1 MGVIRVLKDV
11 AIIFLLFIILYIGF
25 SLAMYAMYKP
35 FKGDVF
41 RYPEQALESASS
53 TFSNLFWRFFDP
65 GEPGSVTIMSWTQS
79 QIEKMNESLYNDYQ
93 NDSDARNKERDDM
106 IADGTQS
113 LQFSHGMGV
122 SFWAVYQGIVAII
135 LINVLIALMNTTYT
149 KISQDSDIEWKYS
162 KSFMYAQFLSTR
174 AALPPPFRW
183 FYYLALLVRWVKRRS
198 QNHNVERRNTLEK
211 QKYFG
216 LLTKLVKTKM
226 QLDIEDSIEDDFD
239 DLRKDLKNVVNN
251 NVVKKLDILEKK
263 NEELAEE
270 LASCK
275 ASSSIMAKE
284 LASCKASS
292 SIILAKL
299 EEVLSKLPST
309 ALESS

>member
-1 MGVIRVLKDV
+1 
-11 AIIFLLFIILYIGF
+11 
-25 SLAMYAMYKP
+25 
-35 FKGDVF
+35 
-41 RYPEQALESASS
+41 
-53 TFSNLFWRFFDP
+53 
-65 GEPGSVTIMSWTQS
+65 
-79 QIEKMNESLYNDYQ
+79 
-93 NDSDARNKERDDM
+93 
-106 IADGTQS
+106 
-113 LQFSHGMGV
+113 
-122 SFWAVYQGIVAII
+122 
-135 LINVLIALMNTTYT
+135 MNTTYT

-198 QNHNVERRNTLEK
+198 QNHKVEKRHTLEK
-211 QKYFG
+211 QKYFC

-226 QLDIEDSIEDDFD
+226 Q
-239 DLRKDLKNVVNN
+239 
-251 NVVKKLDILEKK
+251 LDILEKK

-309 ALESS
+309 SLESSA

>member
-1 MGVIRVLKDV
+1 
-11 AIIFLLFIILYIGF
+11 
-25 SLAMYAMYKP
+25 
-35 FKGDVF
+35 
-41 RYPEQALESASS
+41 
-53 TFSNLFWRFFDP
+53 
-65 GEPGSVTIMSWTQS
+65 
-79 QIEKMNESLYNDYQ
+79 
-93 NDSDARNKERDDM
+93 
-106 IADGTQS
+106 
-113 LQFSHGMGV
+113 
-122 SFWAVYQGIVAII
+122 
-135 LINVLIALMNTTYT
+135 MNTTYT

-198 QNHNVERRNTLEK
+198 QNHKVEKRHTLEK
-211 QKYFG
+211 QKYFC

-239 DLRKDLKNVVNN
+239 DLRKDLK

-309 ALESS
+309 SLESSA

>member
-135 LINVLIALMNTTYT
+135 LINALIALMNTTYT
-149 KISQDSDIEWKYS
+149 KISEESDIEWKYS

-183 FYYLALLVRWVKRRS
+183 FYYLALFVRWVKKSRKLT
-198 QNHNVERRNTLEK
+198 VEQKNTLEK
-211 QKYFG
+211 QKYFE
-216 LLTKLVKTKM
+216 LLSKLVKTKM

-263 NEELAEE
+263 NEELAG
-270 LASCK
+270 
-275 ASSSIMAKE
+275 E

-309 ALESS
+309 SLES